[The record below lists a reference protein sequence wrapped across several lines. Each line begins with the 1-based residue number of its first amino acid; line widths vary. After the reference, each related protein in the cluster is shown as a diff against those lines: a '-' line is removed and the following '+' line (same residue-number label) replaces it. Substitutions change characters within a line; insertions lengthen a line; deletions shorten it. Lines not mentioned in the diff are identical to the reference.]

1 MATVVLVFAGLGL
14 AFTVPLALALVTL
27 FRGGAADWDP
37 RREKLVSE
45 LIVKWMPMFSRQS
58 LAD

>member
-14 AFTVPLALALVTL
+14 GFTVPIARALVTV

-37 RREKLVSE
+37 RREKLVCVEDGSC
-45 LIVKWMPMFSRQS
+45 WWN
-58 LAD
+58 ADADLYR

>member
-14 AFTVPLALALVTL
+14 GFTVPIARAMVTL

-37 RREKLVSE
+37 RREKLVCTDDGIGWSYVDMIC
-45 LIVKWMPMFSRQS
+45 L
-58 LAD
+58 

>member
-14 AFTVPLALALVTL
+14 GFTVPIARALVTV

-37 RREKLVSE
+37 RREKLVRVE
-45 LIVKWMPMFSRQS
+45 YGPCW
-58 LAD
+58 